1 MADSVWTIRRV
12 LTWAAEFFQ
21 ERGIENPRLDAEVL
35 LSAVLGKD
43 RTYLYVHFDEP
54 IASAAR
60 TLFRSYAKERGAHV
74 PLAYLLGRCEFMGL
88 EFRVTRDTLIP
99 RPDTEILAQFAV
111 DFLRARRAA
120 GASDL
125 TAADIGTGTGAIALS
140 VLHYTENTHADAVD
154 ISPAAADIARENA
167 ERLGL
172 TTRIEIHVGDLLVPL
187 AGRTYDV
194 ILSNPPY
201 IPSADIEGLM
211 PEVRGYEPRL
221 ALDGGADGLVFY
233 RRMMTE
239 APSMLKNGGAIAVEV
254 GIGAAADAAALA
266 AAHPRIVRTEIL
278 RDLGGIDRVVVG
290 YTE

>member
-1 MADSVWTIRRV
+1 M
-12 LTWAAEFFQ
+12 
-21 ERGIENPRLDAEVL
+21 
-35 LSAVLGKD
+35 
-43 RTYLYVHFDEP
+43 
-54 IASAAR
+54 
-60 TLFRSYAKERGAHV
+60 
-74 PLAYLLGRCEFMGL
+74 
-88 EFRVTRDTLIP
+88 
-99 RPDTEILAQFAV
+99 
-111 DFLRARRAA
+111 
-120 GASDL
+120 
-125 TAADIGTGTGAIALS
+125 
-140 VLHYTENTHADAVD
+140 
-154 ISPAAADIARENA
+154 
-167 ERLGL
+167 
-172 TTRIEIHVGDLLVPL
+172 GDLLVPL

-201 IPSADIEGLM
+201 IPSADIEALM
-211 PEVRGYEPRL
+211 PEVRSYEPRL